1 MRVDEIRVLSDEELA
16 KQLEAAYQEL
26 FNLRFRLATKQLVNH
41 REIPRVKKKIARLKT
56 IIRERELGIRP
67 PERSKGSMGTL

>member
-1 MRVDEIRVLSDEELA
+1 LKVEEIRALSVEELA

-41 REIPRVKKKIARLKT
+41 REIPRVKKNIARLKT
-56 IIRERELGIRP
+56 IIRERELGIKY
-67 PERSKGSMGTL
+67 PEKF